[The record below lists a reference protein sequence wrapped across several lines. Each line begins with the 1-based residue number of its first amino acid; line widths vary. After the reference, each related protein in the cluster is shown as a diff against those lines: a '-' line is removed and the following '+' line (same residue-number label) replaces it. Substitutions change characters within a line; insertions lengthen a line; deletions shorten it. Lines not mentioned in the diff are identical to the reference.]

1 LIPLFHPVLFG
12 FLGCFTVLAMA
23 MESSTLRVGDRAPEF
38 MLLAANIPQAVSLKY
53 FVQHGPVVV
62 EFLRGTW

>member
-1 LIPLFHPVLFG
+1 
-12 FLGCFTVLAMA
+12 MSK
-23 MESSTLRVGDRAPEF
+23 ESTTLHVEDRAPEF

-53 FVQHGPVVV
+53 FVQHGPLVV